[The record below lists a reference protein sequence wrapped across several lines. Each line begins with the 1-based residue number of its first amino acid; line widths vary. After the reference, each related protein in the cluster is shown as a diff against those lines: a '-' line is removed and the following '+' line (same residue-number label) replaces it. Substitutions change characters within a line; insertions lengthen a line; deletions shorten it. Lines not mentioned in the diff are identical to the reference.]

1 MKKSHWRCA
10 ILSDGEHVEDLEDL
24 FENAPCG
31 YLSMW
36 PDGRIAKVNA
46 TLCTWLDKSP
56 EVIVGKRL
64 RELLNVAGS
73 IFYETHFAPMLRM
86 QGFFHEVALDMVRA
100 DGALVPVLANAAE
113 RRDPSGNLLF
123 TRLTVFKATER
134 RQYERDLVEARAA
147 EREARR
153 QLENMV
159 SSLQAGMAEQV
170 AMVMEEK
177 RNSELKEQFV
187 AVLGHDLRN
196 PLAAIDAGASKILRD
211 QAWTDSTPV
220 ILRLMKNSVS
230 RMSALIDNVLDLARS
245 RLGGGIV
252 LNLDDARPL
261 QPTLELVIA
270 EIQAAHPGKTISTSF
285 EIARTIR
292 LDHDRIAQMFS
303 NLLGNAVTHG
313 AQDKEIRVDCA
324 VDDAGNLAL
333 SVVNAGDPI
342 PQEMV
347 PLLFQPFH
355 RGQVRSNA
363 HGLGLG
369 LYIASEIAQAHGGRI
384 DVESEQ
390 NEIRFIFRLPAQQ
403 S

>member
-1 MKKSHWRCA
+1 MKKSYWRCA
-10 ILSDGEHVEDLEDL
+10 ILSEGKHAEDLEDL
-24 FENAPCG
+24 FEHAPCG
-31 YLSMW
+31 YLSMR
-36 PDGRIAKVNA
+36 PDGRIAKVNT
-46 TLCTWLDKSP
+46 TLCDWLGKSP
-56 EVIVGKRL
+56 EAIVGKRL
-64 RELLNVAGS
+64 RDLLNVAGS

-86 QGFFHEVALDMVRA
+86 QGFFQEVALDMVRA
-100 DGALVPVLANAAE
+100 DGGLVPVLANAAE
-113 RRDPSGNLLF
+113 RRDGSGDLLF

-153 QLENMV
+153 QLEDIV

-170 AMVMEEK
+170 AIVMEEK

-196 PLAAIDAGASKILRD
+196 PLAAIDAGASKMLRD

-252 LNLDDARPL
+252 LNLVDRPL

-270 EIQAAHPGKTISTSF
+270 EIQTAHPSRVISTRF
-285 EIARTIR
+285 EIARPVR
-292 LDHDRIAQMFS
+292 LDHDRIAQLLS

-313 AQDKEIRVDCA
+313 AQDKEIRVECT
-324 VDDAGNLAL
+324 VDSAGNLAL
-333 SVVNAGDPI
+333 SVANAGDPI
-342 PQEMV
+342 PQEMI

-363 HGLGLG
+363 YGLGLG
-369 LYIASEIAQAHGGRI
+369 LYIASEIAHAHGGRI

-390 NEIRFIFRLPAQQ
+390 SETRFIFHLPAQ
-403 S
+403 

>member
-1 MKKSHWRCA
+1 M
-10 ILSDGEHVEDLEDL
+10 SDGKLIEDLEDL

-46 TLCTWLDKSP
+46 TLCDWLGRP
-56 EVIVGKRL
+56 RETILGKRL
-64 RELLNVAGS
+64 RDLLNVAGS

-100 DGALVPVLANAAE
+100 DGSVMPVLANAAE
-113 RRDPSGNLLF
+113 RRDTSGELLF
-123 TRLTVFKATER
+123 TRLTLFKATER

-147 EREARR
+147 ERDARR
-153 QLENMV
+153 QLEDMV
-159 SSLQAGMAEQV
+159 MSLQAGMAEQV
-170 AMVMEEK
+170 AIVMEEK
-177 RNSELKEQFV
+177 HNSELKEQFV

-196 PLAAIDAGASKILRD
+196 PLAAIDAGVGKILRD
-211 QAWTDSTPV
+211 QQWTDRTPV
-220 ILRLMKNSVS
+220 ILNLMKNSVS

-245 RLGGGIV
+245 RLGGGIL
-252 LNLDDARPL
+252 LNRDEARSL
-261 QPTLELVIA
+261 QSTLEMVIA
-270 EIQAAHPGKTISTSF
+270 EIQAANPDRTISTRF
-285 EIARTIR
+285 QIARTVSV
-292 LDHDRIAQMFS
+292 DHDRIAQLFS

-313 AQDKEIRVDCA
+313 APDKDIAVDCT
-324 VDDAGNLAL
+324 VDGEGNLSL
-333 SVVNAGDPI
+333 SVANAGDPI

-384 DVESEQ
+384 DVESDQ
-390 NEIRFIFRLPAQQ
+390 NEIRFILRLPAQ
-403 S
+403 

>member
-1 MKKSHWRCA
+1 
-10 ILSDGEHVEDLEDL
+10 LSDGKLIEDLEDL

-46 TLCTWLDKSP
+46 TLCDWLGRP
-56 EVIVGKRL
+56 RETILGKRL
-64 RELLNVAGS
+64 RDLLNVAGS

-100 DGALVPVLANAAE
+100 DGSVMPVLANAAE
-113 RRDPSGNLLF
+113 RRDTSGELLF
-123 TRLTVFKATER
+123 TRLTLFKATER

-147 EREARR
+147 ERDARR
-153 QLENMV
+153 QLEDMV
-159 SSLQAGMAEQV
+159 MSLQAGMAEQV
-170 AMVMEEK
+170 AIVMEEK
-177 RNSELKEQFV
+177 HNSELKEQFV

-196 PLAAIDAGASKILRD
+196 PLAAIDAGVGKILRD
-211 QAWTDSTPV
+211 QQWTDRTPV
-220 ILRLMKNSVS
+220 ILNLMKNSVS

-245 RLGGGIV
+245 RLGGGIL
-252 LNLDDARPL
+252 LNRDEARSL
-261 QPTLELVIA
+261 QSTLEMVIA
-270 EIQAAHPGKTISTSF
+270 EIQAANPDRTISTRF
-285 EIARTIR
+285 QIARTVSV
-292 LDHDRIAQMFS
+292 DHDRIAQLFS

-313 AQDKEIRVDCA
+313 APDKDIAVDCT
-324 VDDAGNLAL
+324 VDGEGNLSL
-333 SVVNAGDPI
+333 SVANAGDPI

-384 DVESEQ
+384 DVESDQ
-390 NEIRFIFRLPAQQ
+390 NEIRFILRLPAQ
-403 S
+403 